1 MKFTEGI
8 KTVHFFKIVVK
19 VFLVSFLSYG
29 LAFGQDTIPVE
40 VTIERGEVMLQG
52 KFYES
57 PEEGFLPTVVLL
69 PGFPGNENDVI
80 GLGDRLSQLGVN
92 VLTFNYSGT
101 HNSQGLWGFSHVQSD
116 ITAALQFLHILPNIT
131 RFGID
136 TTNIV
141 LGGYSYGGG
150 MAMSYA
156 IDHPEIDKVI
166 SIAGN
171 DWGEHFEDYVHN
183 TNLKT
188 SIDGMVDWAVSSGF
202 VRPDKGELPKE
213 FLANGTAGLDSSLY
227 IKRNAGRLA
236 QKNILLIGAW
246 DDTGVVIEKYILP
259 LYRALQAEKAQHVR
273 IIAYQDD
280 HSFSQ
285 SRDAMAN
292 AITDWLK
299 ALLNG
304 SN

>member
-1 MKFTEGI
+1 MQ
-8 KTVHFFKIVVK
+8 FFKIVVK
-19 VFLVSFLSYG
+19 VFLVSFLYYG

-92 VLTFNYSGT
+92 VLMFNYSGT
-101 HNSQGLWGFSHVQSD
+101 HKSQGLWGFNHVQSD
-116 ITAALQFLHILPNIT
+116 ITAALQFLRILPNMT
-131 RFGID
+131 TFGID

-171 DWGEHFEDYVHN
+171 DWGEHFEEYVKN
-183 TNLKT
+183 RDLKT
-188 SIDGMVDWAVSSGF
+188 SLDGMVDWAVSSGL
-202 VRPDKGELPKE
+202 VRPAEGELPKE

-246 DDTGVVIEKYILP
+246 NDSSVEIETYILP
-259 LYRALQAEKAQHVR
+259 LYRALQAENAQQVR

-280 HSFSQ
+280 HSFSH

-292 AITDWLK
+292 AINNWVK
-299 ALLNG
+299 VLLNG
-304 SN
+304 GN